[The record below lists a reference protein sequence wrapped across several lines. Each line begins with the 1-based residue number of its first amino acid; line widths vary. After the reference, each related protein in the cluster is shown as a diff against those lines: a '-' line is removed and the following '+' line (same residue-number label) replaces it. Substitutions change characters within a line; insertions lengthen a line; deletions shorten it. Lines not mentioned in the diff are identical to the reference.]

1 MLFSNVDAIVRRTL
15 LEKGLP
21 LHWYLEFMVHATAC
35 IRELSFDTLQIINTL
50 QLPVN
55 SYNSVDLPDDFVDDL
70 GLSIPCGG
78 RLIAVPKDDSISPL
92 RYHDDTGAYVPPVTQ
107 SNNINGQTFFG
118 YTAGAI
124 WYWNINDYG
133 EPTGRF
139 FGARGASDING
150 YNVVKERR
158 QIQLSGTF
166 TSDTVVLSYISD
178 GQRADNATQIDVQAH
193 ACIQAFINWKRNASA
208 DMKDAPEA
216 RTFYNEKRLLRA
228 RLSTL
233 TKTDIIQVLRRS
245 YSAAIK
251 N

>member
-1 MLFSNVDAIVRRTL
+1 MIFSNLDQICRRTL

-21 LHWYLEFMVHATAC
+21 IHYYLAELLFSSAC
-35 IRELSFDTLQIINTL
+35 VRELSFDTLQIINTV

-55 SYNSVDLPDDFVDDL
+55 EYNAVDLPGDFVDDL

-78 RLIAVPKDDSISPL
+78 RLIPVPHDDSLTPL
-92 RYHDDTGAYVPPVTQ
+92 RYHDDTGAFVMPVTPTAAQ
-107 SNNINGQTFFG
+107 GQTTFG
-118 YTAGAI
+118 FAGGVL

-150 YNVVKERR
+150 YKVVKERR
-158 QIQLSGTF
+158 QIQLSPSF
-166 TSDTVVLSYISD
+166 TSSVAVLSYISD
-178 GQRADNATQIDVQAH
+178 GQSVDNASQIDVQAIST
-193 ACIQAFINWKRNASA
+193 IQAFSNWKKSQNA
-208 DMKDAPEA
+208 DRKDSPEA

-228 RLSTL
+228 RLNPL
-233 TKTDIIQVLRRS
+233 TKTDIIQIVRRS
-245 YSAAIK
+245 FTAAMK